1 MRKDFHNETLDEK
14 TIDRDP
20 IQQLQSWLKDA
31 EDEHLLLPEA
41 MTLATATKD
50 GRPSARMVLL
60 KKIDDQGLD
69 FYTNYNS
76 DKSRELDQ
84 NPVAAL
90 VFFWPSLERQVRVVG
105 SVTRVSDEESDQYF
119 RTRPRDSQI
128 GAIASPQSEVIE
140 REDLE
145 KRFSE
150 LEERYRDRVVDRP
163 AHWGGYRLNPDQF
176 EFWKGR
182 PGRLHDRILYKR
194 QSDASWIIKRLAP

>member
-1 MRKDFHNETLDEK
+1 
-14 TIDRDP
+14 
-20 IQQLQSWLKDA
+20 LQSWLKDA

-60 KKIDDQGLD
+60 KKIDDPGLD

-145 KRFSE
+145 ERFRE

-163 AHWGGYRLNPDQF
+163 AHWGGYRLKPDQF

-194 QSDASWIIKRLAP
+194 QSDASWIIQRLAP